1 MRALDAAQMRAAD
14 ARGCERLGETALMR
28 AAGGAIAAAIRALV
42 PGARRAI
49 AFAGP
54 GNNGGDAFAAFAE
67 LGGEIERTVYVLP
80 THPSS
85 AARLDAEGRAAAA
98 GVAVAPFPL
107 TLDEARAALEGADL
121 ALDAMLG
128 TGARCEPG
136 PRLQPAIEALNLFER
151 PVLAIDIPTGADATT
166 GALAAIAVRASATI
180 SLGAPKLGLLL
191 EPARSAAGRVLV
203 GDIGIAAEIAAL
215 PPPYVRTLDRR
226 EARALLPQ
234 RARNADK
241 RAAGAP
247 LLIAGS
253 TQFPGAAVLCARGA
267 ARAGAGYVTVATPA
281 ETAAVLRTHLVEQV
295 VAGWD
300 ARSVAGSIETLL
312 DLTNHASSVA
322 IGPGLSL
329 AEATG
334 EIVRGFIARLELPF
348 VADASALYHL
358 GKHLDLLRGKRCV
371 LTPHEG
377 EFARLSGEGTL
388 AAGTR
393 IERLRA
399 FVSRT
404 EITTL
409 LKGPA
414 TAIDDGTT
422 LHLNPSGSPA
432 LATAGSG
439 DVLSGIIA
447 TLLAQGLA
455 PVDAARLGAYWH
467 GFAGSLA
474 GERRPVG
481 VVAGDLPELLAAAFA
496 EITSISPFE
505 GANVVPLV

>member
-1 MRALDAAQMRAAD
+1 M
-14 ARGCERLGETALMR
+14 
-28 AAGGAIAAAIRALV
+28 
-42 PGARRAI
+42 
-49 AFAGP
+49 
-54 GNNGGDAFAAFAE
+54 
-67 LGGEIERTVYVLP
+67 
-80 THPSS
+80 
-85 AARLDAEGRAAAA
+85 
-98 GVAVAPFPL
+98 
-107 TLDEARAALEGADL
+107 
-121 ALDAMLG
+121 
-128 TGARCEPG
+128 
-136 PRLQPAIEALNLFER
+136 
-151 PVLAIDIPTGADATT
+151 
-166 GALAAIAVRASATI
+166 
-180 SLGAPKLGLLL
+180 
-191 EPARSAAGRVLV
+191 
-203 GDIGIAAEIAAL
+203 
-215 PPPYVRTLDRR
+215 
-226 EARALLPQ
+226 
-234 RARNADK
+234 
-241 RAAGAP
+241 
-247 LLIAGS
+247 
-253 TQFPGAAVLCARGA
+253 
-267 ARAGAGYVTVATPA
+267 
-281 ETAAVLRTHLVEQV
+281 LRTHLVEQV

-300 ARSVAGSIETLL
+300 ARAVAGSIETLL

-467 GFAGSLA
+467 GVAGALA

-505 GANVVPLV
+505 GASVVPLV